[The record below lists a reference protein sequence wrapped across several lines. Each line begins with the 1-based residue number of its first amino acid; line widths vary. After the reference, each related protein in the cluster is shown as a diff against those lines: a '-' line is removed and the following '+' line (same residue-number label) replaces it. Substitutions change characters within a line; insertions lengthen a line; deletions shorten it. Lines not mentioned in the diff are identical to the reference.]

1 MKVVGACVNSS
12 VVEVIALLAIFR
24 TGFAQQR
31 DLSFRTDSAAI
42 VSISQQLL
50 DAVGTGDTTLWKRYL
65 HPDCIYRAEDG
76 LLKRKA
82 DLIGEIRP
90 LPKGYEGSIKVMEPV
105 VVNEGNVF
113 ALSFIADE
121 RLTLYGQTIHTQYA
135 ETDTYIKTTSGWLLL
150 ATEIF
155 ELPADPMTIRVNE
168 DVLKSYE
175 GIYELT
181 KGVEYRITVEGN
193 RLMAQRGGRKP
204 VEFLPETETVFFI
217 QGERGR
223 KIFTYEGGRVVAMI
237 ERRSGHDLVW
247 TKAR

>member
-1 MKVVGACVNSS
+1 
-12 VVEVIALLAIFR
+12 
-24 TGFAQQR
+24 
-31 DLSFRTDSAAI
+31 
-42 VSISQQLL
+42 
-50 DAVGTGDTTLWKRYL
+50 
-65 HPDCIYRAEDG
+65 
-76 LLKRKA
+76 
-82 DLIGEIRP
+82 
-90 LPKGYEGSIKVMEPV
+90 MEPV

-223 KIFTYEGGRVVAMI
+223 KIFTYEGGRVVSMI

-247 TKAR
+247 TRVR